1 MTVLALPLAPSV
13 AARVD
18 VRATARQ
25 RLFALLSRA
34 PLTAGY
40 LGLLAATSILQ
51 MIVPAAT
58 RQALLAG
65 SSTDVLHLFSVPARV
80 LLASALWL
88 PDLDWFQTVALFTL
102 VLAPVEARLGTRRL
116 LLIFLTG
123 HVLATLVT
131 ELPVAAAI
139 ATGHLPA
146 TSRARLD
153 VGVSYGFWTV
163 YAVRVW
169 QAQHRGIR
177 VLFVLG
183 AVVQVLIPLLRD
195 REVTTWGH
203 LASLATGAVIV
214 ISWRAPRT
222 RATDGAVVRCSGDH
236 HALLA
241 GAVPGA
247 PVAVCRPGYAAG
259 GGRRRSRQGAGPCR
273 PARAG
278 PWRPP
283 AGDAAL
289 TSVRAD
295 PGSRV
300 HRLRRPAPQRP
311 GADRR

>member
-13 AARVD
+13 AAGVD

-146 TSRARLD
+146 TSRTRLD
-153 VGVSYGFWTV
+153 VGVSYGSGPSTPFGSGKPNIAG
-163 YAVRVW
+163 YGCFLSSG
-169 QAQHRGIR
+169 Q
-177 VLFVLG
+177 
-183 AVVQVLIPLLRD
+183 
-195 REVTTWGH
+195 
-203 LASLATGAVIV
+203 S
-214 ISWRAPRT
+214 S
-222 RATDGAVVRCSGDH
+222 RC
-236 HALLA
+236 
-241 GAVPGA
+241 
-247 PVAVCRPGYAAG
+247 
-259 GGRRRSRQGAGPCR
+259 
-273 PARAG
+273 
-278 PWRPP
+278 
-283 AGDAAL
+283 
-289 TSVRAD
+289 
-295 PGSRV
+295 
-300 HRLRRPAPQRP
+300 
-311 GADRR
+311 